1 MSNGKKESRDMG
13 ALVVGGLGGTA
24 LGAIVAALVM
34 ARPAEAAPPEE
45 KLDYLIE
52 VLTTLV
58 PVLAQVA
65 EGNTQLI
72 ESLQQW
78 LAAQG
83 VEPGVEVTVKTLW
96 EAKEP
101 EQIFDRAIRSV
112 ETFDA
117 DKMVDFRNGKRLS
130 LKVESTLDQNVL
142 IQVVGNSAGSYYQAV
157 NIAAPWPCVANGNI
171 TIGLA
176 WDDWH
181 PYIGVRVIAAV
192 APTTGMLKVDAVI
205 QE

>member
-1 MSNGKKESRDMG
+1 MSNGKKESRDIG
-13 ALVVGGLGGTA
+13 AMVVGGLGGTA

-72 ESLQQW
+72 ELLQQW
-78 LAAQG
+78 LAALG

-101 EQIFDRAIRSV
+101 ERIFDRAIRSV

-117 DKMVDFRNGKRLS
+117 DEMIDFRNGKRLL

-181 PYIGVRVIAAV
+181 PFIGVRVIAAV

>member
-1 MSNGKKESRDMG
+1 MSNGKKESRDIGVM
-13 ALVVGGLGGTA
+13 VVGGLGGTA
-24 LGAIVAALVM
+24 LGALVAALVM

-52 VLTTLV
+52 ILTTLV

-72 ESLQQW
+72 ELLQQW

-117 DKMVDFRNGKRLS
+117 DEMIDFRNGKRLL

-157 NIAAPWPCVANGNI
+157 NIAAPWPCAANGNI

-181 PYIGVRVIAAV
+181 PFIGVRVTTAV
-192 APTTGMLKVDAVI
+192 APTTGILKVDAVI